1 MTMTQNPKHI
11 ITIIGNIGAGKT
23 TTLPFVAKA
32 LDADLIEADDI
43 FQTIN
48 PFRDRFLADIKRW
61 GFTNEL
67 WMAHKRVNLIKTAVE
82 QSEKEN
88 IVIDSGLIMSWV
100 YTKSHFITGKMD
112 KDEWAFFNE
121 LFTQWSKFSFKT
133 TLLYLT
139 APVDVLL
146 KRIETR
152 GRDYELEMYKKE
164 YLEQIELGL
173 KDLIANFAGVFDDTV
188 TIDYTEIGKLT
199 EESAQKEFMELVRKK
214 FSYTTSA
221 MEDQNPLLTSES

>member
-1 MTMTQNPKHI
+1 MTTQPKHI

-32 LDADLIEADDI
+32 LDADVIEADDL
-43 FQTIN
+43 FQTVN
-48 PFRDRFLADIKRW
+48 PFRDRYLADIERW

-67 WMAHKRVNLIKTAVE
+67 WMAHKRVALIKSAIE
-82 QSEKEN
+82 QSSKEN

-100 YTKSHFITGKMD
+100 YTKSHFITGKMSP
-112 KDEWAFFNE
+112 DEWAFFNE
-121 LFTQWSKFSFKT
+121 LFTQWSKFSLKT

-146 KRIETR
+146 KRIQQR
-152 GRDYELEMYKKE
+152 GRDYELEMYNKE
-164 YLEQIELGL
+164 YLEHVEVGL
-173 KDLIANFAGVFDDTV
+173 TDLIANFAGVFDDTV

-199 EESAQKEFMELVRKK
+199 EEPAQKEFEALVQKK

-221 MEDQNPLLTSES
+221 MEEQNPLLNS